1 MGCMIKRKTLA
12 KRKRK
17 NPYIYDYG
25 YHFTRESL
33 VSSILQNGIRVK
45 KDNFSLNKLF
55 YNGTRPIYLS
65 SSPNLKNLSAG
76 SKDYLTNKDINYVLK
91 INIKNLNQEV
101 DLNSLLERDSGFGI
115 DNIIYDGLKI
125 KNNKLSYVYSEMM
138 PVVFYKSYM
147 DYYETVID
155 EEDGVKYK
163 TRIQKFSFNSLN
175 KKPLLKKWF
184 EIYNSGNVNSGGIP
198 LIDFKNNESL
208 ALDTI
213 ITTSSMAICENIPSE
228 NIVDYWK
235 VK

>member
-1 MGCMIKRKTLA
+1 MIRKVKA
-12 KRKRK
+12 KRRIK

-25 YHFTRESL
+25 YHFTKESL
-33 VSSILQNGIRVK
+33 VSSILQNGIRIK

-65 SSPNLKNLSAG
+65 SSPNIKNLSIG
-76 SKDYLTNKDINYVLK
+76 SKDYLINKDINYVLK

-125 KNNKLSYVYSEMM
+125 KNNKLSYTYSEIM
-138 PVVFYKSYM
+138 PVVFYKYYK
-147 DYYETVID
+147 DYYDTVID

-163 TRIQKFSFNSLN
+163 TKIQKFSFNSLN

-184 EIYNSGNVNSGGIP
+184 EVYNSGNINSGGIP
-198 LIDFKNNESL
+198 LIDFKNNEQL

-213 ITTSSMAICENIPSE
+213 ITTNSMAICENIPSV

-235 VK
+235 VL